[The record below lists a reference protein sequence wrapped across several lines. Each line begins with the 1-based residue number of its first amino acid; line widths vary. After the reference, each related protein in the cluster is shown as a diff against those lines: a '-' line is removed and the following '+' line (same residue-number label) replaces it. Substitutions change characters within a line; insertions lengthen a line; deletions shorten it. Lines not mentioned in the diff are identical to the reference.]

1 MTLDLINFVPNT
13 KIKASEVNSN
23 FAQIGEELSLT
34 QGTVEQLNSIVTVGV
49 VPTGSVFYFAGS
61 SVPDGYLLCDGRAV
75 SRSTYATLYTRIGT
89 TYGSG
94 DGTTT
99 FNLPNLK
106 DRYIKGKGDS
116 TSVGATG
123 NAAVG
128 GHTHYY
134 QGTTGGVNAN
144 KTGGFNI
151 TRAGASDAYG
161 LVKTASHGYGYGEG
175 SNDDYGSGTISMNIE
190 HGHGYSGTTANN
202 AEGVV
207 NEPANIVLLP
217 CIKY

>member
-13 KIKASEVNSN
+13 KIKSSEVNNN
-23 FAQIGEELSLT
+23 FNQIAEDLSLT

-49 VPTGSVFYFAGS
+49 VPTGSVFYFAGA
-61 SVPDGYLLCDGRAV
+61 SVPDGYLLCDGSAV

-116 TSVGATG
+116 TSVGTTG
-123 NAAVG
+123 EAAVG
-128 GHTHYY
+128 GHTHGYA
-134 QGTTGGVNAN
+134 GTTGGMNAN
-144 KTGGFNI
+144 TTGSFGI
-151 TRAGASDAYG
+151 SRAGVQDASG
-161 LVKTASHGYGYGEG
+161 FVTVVNGYGYGEG
-175 SNDDYGSGTISMNIE
+175 SYSASSSGSVSMDIE
-190 HGHGYSGTTANN
+190 HGHAYSGTTYNN

-207 NEPANIVLLP
+207 NEPKNIVLLP